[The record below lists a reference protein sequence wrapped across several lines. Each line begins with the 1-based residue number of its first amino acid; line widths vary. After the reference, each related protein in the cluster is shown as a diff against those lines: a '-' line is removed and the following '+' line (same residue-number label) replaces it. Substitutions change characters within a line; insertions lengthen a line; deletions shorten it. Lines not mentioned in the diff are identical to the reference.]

1 MSKNPLGQIM
11 KVTVMKTLDIVL
23 PIKDQCLEGFFSVPR
38 DARGLVIFAHG
49 SGSSRF
55 SSRNQHVARFLQSRG
70 YATLLFDLLS
80 HAEDDIDAAT
90 GLLRFD
96 IPLLS
101 DRLYEVTRW
110 LLTRPDVMGLP
121 VAFFGAS
128 TGAAAALEA
137 ASRLSDTIRC
147 VISRGGRPD
156 LAEKALP
163 RVTCPVLLI
172 VGELDE
178 TVLNLNQKAKQ
189 LLTHST
195 CELKIVSQAS
205 HLFEEPG
212 ALEHVARLSAD
223 WLDRFCALHQQ
234 AHATNRTPFLRT

>member
-1 MSKNPLGQIM
+1 
-11 KVTVMKTLDIVL
+11 MKTLNIVL
-23 PIKDQCLEGFFSVPR
+23 PVKDQRLEGFLSHPR
-38 DARGLVIFAHG
+38 DAKGLVIFAHG

-55 SSRNQHVARFLQSRG
+55 STRNQQVAQFLQSRG

-80 HAEDDIDAAT
+80 RAEEDIDAIT

-101 DRLYEVTRW
+101 ERLYEATRW
-110 LLTRPDVMGLP
+110 LLTQPQALGLP
-121 VAFFGAS
+121 LAFFGAS
-128 TGAAAALEA
+128 TGAAAALQA
-137 ASRLSDTIRC
+137 TSRLTDNVRC

-163 RVTCPVLLI
+163 LVTCPVLLI
-172 VGELDE
+172 VGELDQ
-178 TVLNLNQKAKQ
+178 TVLDLNQRAKQ

-195 CELKIVSQAS
+195 CELKIVRQAS

-212 ALEHVARLSAD
+212 ALEQVAHLSAD
-223 WLDRFCALHQQ
+223 WLDQYCAPLPQ
-234 AHATNRTPFLRT
+234 AHSTDRMQNIRT

>member
-1 MSKNPLGQIM
+1 MNQTGLGHILE
-11 KVTVMKTLDIVL
+11 VTAIEVLDIVL
-23 PIKDQCLEGFFSVPR
+23 PIKDQNLEGFFSQPR
-38 DARGLVIFAHG
+38 DARGIVIFTHG

-55 SSRNQHVARFLQSRG
+55 SSRNQSVAQFLQSRG

-80 HAEDDIDAAT
+80 HAEADIDAKT

-101 DRLYEVTRW
+101 ERLYEATRW
-110 LLTRPDVMGLP
+110 LQTRPQVLGLP
-121 VAFFGAS
+121 LAFFGAS
-128 TGAAAALEA
+128 TGAAAALHA

-156 LAEKALP
+156 LAENALSL
-163 RVTCPVLLI
+163 VSCPVLLI
-172 VGELDE
+172 VGELDKIG
-178 TVLNLNQKAKQ
+178 LDLNQKAKK
-189 LLTHST
+189 LLIHSP
-195 CELKIVSQAS
+195 CEVKIVRQAT

-223 WLDRFCALHQQ
+223 WLDQYCTPLQQ
-234 AHATNRTPFLRT
+234 ANATDSTEFIWP